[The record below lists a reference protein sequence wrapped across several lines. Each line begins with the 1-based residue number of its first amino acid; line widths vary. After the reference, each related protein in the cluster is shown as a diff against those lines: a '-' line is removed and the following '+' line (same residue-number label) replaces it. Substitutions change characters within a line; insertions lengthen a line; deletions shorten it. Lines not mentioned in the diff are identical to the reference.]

1 MFVCLALALSLSL
14 SHSFFHTHTH
24 TNRHTHI
31 HTNRYTNRHTNRHTH
46 TIVRERTHTHTHT
59 DFYLTERK
67 FFFLPFLLQ
76 FIYFFNFFILL
87 FPFTPISVMQNEYPR
102 LMWRNC
108 HIRGLYLRVLS
119 FRRIRGGYKT
129 RLRFLMNESVSIHF
143 YFPFQC

>member
-1 MFVCLALALSLSL
+1 MSVCLSLSL
-14 SHSFFHTHTH
+14 SLSLILSFIHTHTH
-24 TNRHTHI
+24 
-31 HTNRYTNRHTNRHTH
+31 TNRHTNRHTH

-59 DFYLTERK
+59 HTDFYLTERK
-67 FFFLPFLLQ
+67 FFFHPFLLQ
-76 FIYFFNFFILL
+76 FIYFFNFFLLL